1 VIDSAATIDGDG
13 AGEGGTAVHPRQL
26 VAVSV
31 FAKLTLAE
39 GTDDLRSMARL
50 SNILDTAGRDSDRLL
65 LRVNYDGT
73 TRRSVL
79 HIPFALH
86 LRRETTDIGCA

>member
-1 VIDSAATIDGDG
+1 
-13 AGEGGTAVHPRQL
+13 
-26 VAVSV
+26 
-31 FAKLTLAE
+31 
-39 GTDDLRSMARL
+39 
-50 SNILDTAGRDSDRLL
+50 
-65 LRVNYDGT
+65 VNYDGT